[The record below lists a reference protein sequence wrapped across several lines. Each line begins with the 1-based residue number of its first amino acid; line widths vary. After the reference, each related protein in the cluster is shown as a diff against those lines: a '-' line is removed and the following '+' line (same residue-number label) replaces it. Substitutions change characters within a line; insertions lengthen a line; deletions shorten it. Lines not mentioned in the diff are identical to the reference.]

1 MITEKANFFYDEINI
16 TSNCIFSEGCKK
28 IECKNTTGT
37 VWLSGIFDNA
47 APGCQVCM
55 SQGNLLLT

>member
-1 MITEKANFFYDEINI
+1 MHSEGKLVSGSMITEKANFFYDEINI

-37 VWLSGIFDNA
+37 V
-47 APGCQVCM
+47 
-55 SQGNLLLT
+55 